1 MKRYRVSV
9 ARERL
14 ADVLDEADRS
24 GAVVIERR
32 NVRYVIRPERPARKA
47 ASRPVIEV
55 VDPSVAAGQWHWTL
69 TPKGLRFNRGSRRG

>member
-1 MKRYRVSV
+1 
-9 ARERL
+9 
-14 ADVLDEADRS
+14 
-24 GAVVIERR
+24 
-32 NVRYVIRPERPARKA
+32 VRYVIRPERPARKA